1 MAHRRLLTPFQGA
14 LIHLLL
20 IGIPLR
26 FGFPVV
32 FERIWRGEMK
42 SPCFMYEQYSQ
53 NGRCLTLERFLL
65 KDYVHRFLLWY
76 TLAVFAAWTI
86 RRTGGDS
93 NNLGLRR
100 LNRVLVV
107 VTFLNVFG
115 LAYLQ
120 HFGPATFTSSYF
132 SLVVFNSLLAI
143 AISVYVCQPM
153 SIPTSKKPAKWSL
166 PGTALFGGLSVS
178 CMVVVA
184 SVQALWSEDGI
195 RQYIHASI
203 RAQVTPIVTTAFW
216 MATLQSLL
224 VVILLKSLRD
234 SMILRQ
240 LCIVCLFKLVYA
252 LIVPLVWWWPETSE
266 FVDGGG
272 VNTNV
277 IGGSA
282 RISLALLYL
291 IAYVFAGKANKVG
304 RILSSEKD
312 A

>member
-1 MAHRRLLTPFQGA
+1 
-14 LIHLLL
+14 
-20 IGIPLR
+20 
-26 FGFPVV
+26 
-32 FERIWRGEMK
+32 
-42 SPCFMYEQYSQ
+42 
-53 NGRCLTLERFLL
+53 
-65 KDYVHRFLLWY
+65 
-76 TLAVFAAWTI
+76 
-86 RRTGGDS
+86 
-93 NNLGLRR
+93 
-100 LNRVLVV
+100 VV

-184 SVQALWSEDGI
+184 SVQTLWSEDGI

-234 SMILRQ
+234 SMTLRQ

-266 FVDGGG
+266 FVDGGGG